1 MSDLDDIFE
10 SLDRFRLF
18 RDEDRDEEMK
28 FFKYKKQRN
37 KLYTVNAYNKNKQ
50 LIWGGYNVSEKQ
62 LEEYKEK
69 YQILK

>member
-1 MSDLDDIFE
+1 MSDIDDLFE
-10 SLDRFRLF
+10 SANRLNYF
-18 RDEDRDEEMK
+18 RDEEMK
-28 FFKYKKQRN
+28 FFKYKKRRN

-50 LIWGGYNVSEKQ
+50 LIWGGYNVPEEQ